1 MLFHANVTNLKRL
14 YHQIACDTNKNV
26 ELHFYA
32 SLENIHRIFSSIVYK
47 LVEQS
52 VSKRLKN
59 SGLNQK
65 MEKSLFYTL
74 EGNSTL
80 TR

>member
-14 YHQIACDTNKNV
+14 YHQTACDTNKNQ

-32 SLENIHRIFSSIVYK
+32 SLEIIQRNFSSIVYK

-59 SGLNQK
+59 SGLD
-65 MEKSLFYTL
+65 
-74 EGNSTL
+74 
-80 TR
+80 